1 MYDWYDPER
10 RPPYV
15 HVETYIS
22 NGVTYKVTYLV
33 SNGYGGSISISS
45 STKRV
50 EDEEE
55 NTERKFK

>member
-10 RPPYV
+10 RPPYT
-15 HVETYIS
+15 HVDTYVY
-22 NGVTYKVTYLV
+22 NGVAYKVTYLV

-45 STKRV
+45 SMERV

-55 NTERKFK
+55 NTERKSD